1 FASLIMQAEEA
12 MGNDSEALKYSHI
25 YHDDYEIEM
34 NRRWQK
40 SVVEIERK
48 YDIEKQKEQTE
59 TEKTRAELASQIA
72 ERNRTQ
78 RNYLII
84 IVTGLIVSI
93 VVILLLLQKLHRKN
107 MELHA
112 SLDEKKVLLKEV
124 YHRVKNNLTLL
135 NGMLFLRSRSA
146 K

>member
-1 FASLIMQAEEA
+1 ESIKRKNYKDASRYARIGYESAEEQGRLHMLGAFASLIMQAEEA

-59 TEKTRAELASQIA
+59 TEKARAELASQIA

-93 VVILLLLQKLHRKN
+93 VVILLLLRKLHRKN
-107 MELHA
+107 ME
-112 SLDEKKVLLKEV
+112 
-124 YHRVKNNLTLL
+124 
-135 NGMLFLRSRSA
+135 
-146 K
+146 